1 MLKPSFGLLSLSWF
15 ATYFNWGATLSYF
28 IDPSPIESENGIT
41 LSSLPDISLATY
53 VASGIPAVDGSLGF
67 RSIDFHFIPGLLENI
82 LLLIDVRLNLE
93 PLFFPFL
100 FSRMKTGMD

>member
-1 MLKPSFGLLSLSWF
+1 MRIGL
-15 ATYFNWGATLSYF
+15 
-28 IDPSPIESENGIT
+28 PISSENGIT